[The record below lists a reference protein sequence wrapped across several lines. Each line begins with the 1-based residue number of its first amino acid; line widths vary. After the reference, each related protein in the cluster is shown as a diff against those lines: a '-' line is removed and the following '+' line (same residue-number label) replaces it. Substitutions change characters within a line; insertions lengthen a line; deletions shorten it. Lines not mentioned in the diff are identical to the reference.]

1 MVFFGAGPAERSRRP
16 TGRNKKNTLHTRG
29 RQETNDTGHEQKVAT
44 TKKPRLTHCGPG
56 PRCSLTSFPGRLF
69 RLVFL
74 FTAAPRGRS
83 LTHCGPGRRCPPPVW
98 CFFLLRPRPD
108 RVVFF
113 LLWPRPD
120 AHSLTVGWGD
130 FGKALVFFWLRPRR
144 TRRASNI
151 GSKKPPG
158 PQQKKKHHFRR
169 RPSKSQSFAKRNT
182 DS

>member
-44 TKKPRLTHCGPG
+44 TKNPD
-56 PRCSLTSFPGRLF
+56 SLTAALDRDAHSLLF
-69 RLVFL
+69 RGDFS
-74 FTAAPRGRS
+74 G
-83 LTHCGPGRRCPPPVW
+83 W
-98 CFFLLRPRPD
+98 CFFLLQPRADAHSPTAVLGGD
-108 RVVFF
+108 APRRCGAFFCCGPARTGWCFF

-158 PQQKKKHHFRR
+158 PQQKKKTPLPPKTQQVTELRKTKHG
-169 RPSKSQSFAKRNT
+169 
-182 DS
+182 